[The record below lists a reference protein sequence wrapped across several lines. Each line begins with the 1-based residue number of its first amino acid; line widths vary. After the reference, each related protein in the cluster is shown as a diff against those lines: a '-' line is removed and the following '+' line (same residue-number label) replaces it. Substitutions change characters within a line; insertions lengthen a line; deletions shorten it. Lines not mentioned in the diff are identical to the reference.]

1 MCVRVSRKFS
11 LCNFTLESGI
21 RAQSPWLCVFEG
33 MSLLHSEGSVR
44 GATGILLRCPFFFFF
59 FLWGQ
64 KQAQVC
70 FSYKPEGTW
79 WFLTSVANSSLA
91 GQSDHSFPQV
101 LQESSGHRRKKKKK
115 PWKKKTKPKRSCSQQ
130 TQCRCLTPGSTPSPT
145 HFQSDVCCLW
155 STLRISFSLLTNTL
169 SFFLSWEQRKSW
181 LFFICKLWTPEKHAK
196 ENYW

>member
-101 LQESSGHRRKKKKK
+101 LQESSGHRRKKKKNHE
-115 PWKKKTKPKRSCSQQ
+115 KKKQNQRGLALSRLSVGAWPLVLPPPRPTFKVMSVVFGAH
-130 TQCRCLTPGSTPSPT
+130 LEFPS
-145 HFQSDVCCLW
+145 L
-155 STLRISFSLLTNTL
+155 
-169 SFFLSWEQRKSW
+169 
-181 LFFICKLWTPEKHAK
+181 
-196 ENYW
+196 Y